1 MQWEN
6 WRVGKMNKR
15 LFICADRNFPRG
27 DAGSNRILFMA
38 KALQEKGWK
47 VIVIST
53 GKRNK
58 QDYNKEKDEYMY
70 DGITYY
76 NITFPD
82 NKIKMI
88 LLNGISLFSLKEQI
102 RAGFTEKQCI
112 LCIINF
118 SIRLLQVQK
127 ILLQ

>member
-1 MQWEN
+1 MSAIALEN
-6 WRVGKMNKR
+6 KTILVGKMNKR

-82 NKIKMI
+82 NKIKRI
-88 LLNGISLFSLKEQI
+88 FEHYFLLYIVRCWWSF
-102 RAGFTEKQCI
+102 
-112 LCIINF
+112 
-118 SIRLLQVQK
+118 RLNAA
-127 ILLQ
+127 